1 MQKCIKQTLEPPKG
15 VKKHMERLY
24 SAMGPDKF
32 MKVVHEKSKYKKL
45 LYSLCWFHAIIIE
58 RKRFKSLGWNI
69 IYDFNDNDFETAD

>member
-1 MQKCIKQTLEPPKG
+1 
-15 VKKHMERLY
+15 
-24 SAMGPDKF
+24 MGPDKF